1 MLPETF
7 FSLKPYT
14 NIFFCLRQN
23 NAKKNIIT
31 FLYRPIFR
39 EKDTIRFEFFLL
51 YCLSLFVSRRGSKIE
66 ININLSLLLYLKLF
80 KITTNSLNKANYS
93 IKYIQKML
101 MGKYQNQC
109 FADHDYLHD
118 KNTFRSGLHMSLCLQ
133 YLH

>member
-1 MLPETF
+1 MGILENFSQFILIHLATPSIGSDIFVARNF

-80 KITTNSLNKANYS
+80 KITTSLNKANYKVYS
-93 IKYIQKML
+93 
-101 MGKYQNQC
+101 
-109 FADHDYLHD
+109 
-118 KNTFRSGLHMSLCLQ
+118 KNVNGEIPKSMFCRS
-133 YLH
+133 